1 MPPFGL
7 HPNPLLIVVVV
18 AVVVGIVY
26 VVVRGVIGLFRRLR
40 EESGLSSRKYASG
53 PLRRRCFPAAPS
65 FSEWAG

>member
-7 HPNPLLIVVVV
+7 HPNPLSIVVVV

-40 EESGLSSRKYASG
+40 EES
-53 PLRRRCFPAAPS
+53 RC
-65 FSEWAG
+65 